1 MFLDYMGNA
10 YPCINYRKQMGNI
23 FIDSFDKIWNSPVR
37 KEIVNLQ
44 YKELIKCVK
53 CEAFDRCVI
62 CPGINYMYTKDIRSV
77 SSQCCTQALARIMY
91 TKKEKVQNEIIS

>member
-10 YPCINYRKQMGNI
+10 YPCINYRKH
-23 FIDSFDKIWNSPVR
+23 KIWNSPVR

-91 TKKEKVQNEIIS
+91 TKKEKVQNEIIP